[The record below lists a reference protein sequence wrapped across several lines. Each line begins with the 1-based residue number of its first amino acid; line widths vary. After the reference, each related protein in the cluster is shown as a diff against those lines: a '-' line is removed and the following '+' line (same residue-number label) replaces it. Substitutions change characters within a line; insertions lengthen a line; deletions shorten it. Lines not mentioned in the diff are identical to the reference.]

1 MSSQLGS
8 FQNPTPKLLGRKRSP
23 TERIVPSEE
32 ESSSGSEESVV
43 AMVKEMDTETTEAR
57 DKLIYECRSLLERD
71 ESNTLDKE
79 FHKRYLDSP
88 FSHPLP
94 PGMVALD
101 ASAPWLLYWIANGL
115 RSMNQSWLKTETQ
128 YRIQEKVFRVNPR
141 GGPFGGG
148 LGQLPH
154 LAGTYAIVNA
164 LAICDNVEGCWDKIN
179 RTSIYDWLLS
189 LKREDG
195 GFQTCLGVGEYDTR
209 GIYCAISIASMLGL
223 LTQELCENVVE
234 FLIRCQN
241 YEGGFG
247 GVPHE
252 DEAHGGYTFCAVAS
266 LAILGA
272 LDRIDVEKLADWC
285 SQRQY
290 NDEKGLS
297 GRSNKLVDVC
307 YSFWVGGTAAIL
319 EAYGYGNCINKTE
332 LKEYI
337 LKCCQMETRPGIRDK
352 PGTRPDFY
360 HTNYGLLGVAITEN
374 SFQLD
379 PRVSNS
385 LKIDSFIINPIDN
398 SVLEPINPV
407 YGLPSS
413 DLEKFYKHFK

>member
-1 MSSQLGS
+1 MSNQDNGLK
-8 FQNPTPKLLGRKRSP
+8 NPAPKLLGRKRSP
-23 TERIVPSEE
+23 IERVVPSEE
-32 ESSSGSEESVV
+32 ESSSESEQSIV
-43 AMVKEMDTETTEAR
+43 AMVKEMETETTEAR
-57 DKLIYECRSLLERD
+57 DKLIHQCRSLLEGD
-71 ESNTLDKE
+71 ELKILDKE
-79 FHKRYLDSP
+79 FHKRYLDAP
-88 FSHPLP
+88 FSHQLP

-101 ASAPWLLYWIANGL
+101 ASAPWLLYWVANGL
-115 RSMNQSWLKTETQ
+115 RVMNQSWLETGIQ
-128 YRIQEKVFRVNPR
+128 RRIQEKVFRINPR

-148 LGQLPH
+148 VGQLPH
-154 LAGTYAIVNA
+154 LAGTYAITNA
-164 LAICDNVEGCWDKIN
+164 LAICDNVDGCWDKIN
-179 RTSIYDWLLS
+179 RSSIYDWLLS

-209 GIYCAISIASMLGL
+209 GIYCAISVASTLGL

-234 FLIRCQN
+234 FLVHCQN

-319 EAYGYGNCINKTE
+319 EAYGYRNCIDKAG

-337 LKCCQMETRPGIRDK
+337 LKCCQMANRPGIRDK

-379 PRVSNS
+379 PSVPNA
-385 LKIDSFIINPIDN
+385 LKIESSAINSNEN
-398 SVLEPINPV
+398 SGLEPINPV
-407 YGLPSS
+407 YGLPSK

>member
-1 MSSQLGS
+1 MNNQANGPKNSSP
-8 FQNPTPKLLGRKRSP
+8 NLLGRKRYP
-23 TERIVPSEE
+23 IERIVSSEE
-32 ESSSGSEESVV
+32 ESSSESEQSIVT
-43 AMVKEMDTETTEAR
+43 MVKQIETETTEAR
-57 DKLIYECRSLLERD
+57 DKLIHECRLLLEKD
-71 ESNTLDKE
+71 ELNRLDKD
-79 FHKRYLDSP
+79 FHKKYLDSP
-88 FSHPLP
+88 FYHQLP

-101 ASAPWLLYWIANGL
+101 ASTPWLIYWIANGSRVL
-115 RSMNQSWLKTETQ
+115 NQNWLETESQ
-128 YRIQEKVFRVNPR
+128 RRIQEKVFRVNPH

-148 LGQLPH
+148 VGQLPH
-154 LAGTYAIVNA
+154 LAGTYAIINA
-164 LAICDNVEGCWDKIN
+164 LSVCDNVDGCWDKIN
-179 RTSIYDWLLS
+179 RSSIYDWLLS

-209 GIYCAISIASMLGL
+209 GVYCAISVASILGI

-234 FLIRCQN
+234 FLVNCQN

-290 NDEKGLS
+290 NDEKGFA

-319 EAYGYGNCINKTE
+319 EAFGYGNCINKAA

-337 LKCCQMETRPGIRDK
+337 LKCCQMTTRPGIRDK

-379 PRVSNS
+379 PSVFNA
-385 LKIDSFIINPIDN
+385 LKIDSFVINPNDN
-398 SVLEPINPV
+398 SGLESINPV
-407 YGLPSS
+407 YGLPSK
-413 DLEKFYKHFK
+413 DLAKFHKHFK

>member
-1 MSSQLGS
+1 
-8 FQNPTPKLLGRKRSP
+8 
-23 TERIVPSEE
+23 
-32 ESSSGSEESVV
+32 
-43 AMVKEMDTETTEAR
+43 
-57 DKLIYECRSLLERD
+57 
-71 ESNTLDKE
+71 
-79 FHKRYLDSP
+79 
-88 FSHPLP
+88 
-94 PGMVALD
+94 MVALD
-101 ASAPWLLYWIANGL
+101 ASAPWLLYWVANGL
-115 RSMNQSWLKTETQ
+115 RVMNPSWLERETQ
-128 YRIQEKVFRVNPR
+128 RRIQEKVFRINPH

-148 LGQLPH
+148 MGQLPH

-164 LAICDNVEGCWDKIN
+164 LAICDNTDGCWDKIN
-179 RTSIYDWLLS
+179 RSSIYNWLLT

-195 GFQTCLGVGEYDTR
+195 GFQTCFRVGEYDTR
-209 GIYCAISIASMLGL
+209 GVYCAISVASTLGL

-234 FLIRCQN
+234 FLVHCQN

-272 LDRIDVEKLADWC
+272 LDTINVEKLADWC

-307 YSFWVGGTAAIL
+307 YSFWVAGTAAIL
-319 EAYGYGNCINKTE
+319 EAYGHGNCIDKAG

-337 LKCCQMETRPGIRDK
+337 LKCCQMTTRPGIRDK
-352 PGTRPDFY
+352 PGTKPDFY

-374 SFQLD
+374 TFQLD
-379 PRVSNS
+379 PSVPNA
-385 LKIDSFIINPIDN
+385 LKINSSAINPDDN
-398 SVLEPINPV
+398 SGLESINPV
-407 YGLPSS
+407 YGLPSR
-413 DLEKFYKHFK
+413 DLETFYKHFK